1 LLAAFSDMKKNVN
14 DDQRTALAGWE
25 QEGGAP
31 PSARGAIAESQR
43 QGSLERAGK
52 RAALDATH
60 DSSARGE
67 HRYPDSHQT
76 QGEQKARRD
85 RDELKR
91 KLESGR

>member
-1 LLAAFSDMKKNVN
+1 MKKKVN

-25 QEGGAP
+25 QEGGAA
-31 PSARGAIAESQR
+31 PSERGAIAERQR
-43 QGSLERAGK
+43 QGSVERAGR

-76 QGEQKARRD
+76 EAELKARRD

-91 KLESGR
+91 KLEGGR